1 MRRTVSQ
8 QRLQT
13 AVLPVALVVLA
24 TSCASG
30 ASAARPRVPH
40 RLVPVVVSTDL
51 AVGRNRLLLGRVDS
65 TSGEPAVRAPSQD
78 TDVAL
83 YDLAVAEGDPVA
95 VVRARFFWA
104 VPDRYGMFRA
114 DVTFTEAGP
123 WAAELRPRGA
133 QTTESRPRVEFEV
146 RDESLTLEIGST
158 APRSKTRTL
167 ADVGGDIAR
176 LTSDPHPDP
185 RFYQTSIA
193 GAMGMGVPFVVI
205 FTSPAHCLTD
215 LCLPALQ
222 RVKEVVADVTSLTVI
237 HVEDYLDLDSPT
249 PDVLDPV
256 LGRWGLTSDTWV
268 FAVTALGIVQAK
280 FEASFEPGELF
291 HEIQRLYGG

>member
-1 MRRTVSQ
+1 M
-8 QRLQT
+8 
-13 AVLPVALVVLA
+13 ALVVLA

-123 WAAELRPRGA
+123 WAAGSPR
-133 QTTESRPRVEFEV
+133 R
-146 RDESLTLEIGST
+146 
-158 APRSKTRTL
+158 
-167 ADVGGDIAR
+167 GG
-176 LTSDPHPDP
+176 
-185 RFYQTSIA
+185 
-193 GAMGMGVPFVVI
+193 G
-205 FTSPAHCLTD
+205 
-215 LCLPALQ
+215 
-222 RVKEVVADVTSLTVI
+222 
-237 HVEDYLDLDSPT
+237 
-249 PDVLDPV
+249 
-256 LGRWGLTSDTWV
+256 
-268 FAVTALGIVQAK
+268 
-280 FEASFEPGELF
+280 
-291 HEIQRLYGG
+291 